1 VNSKSS
7 VDKDKFLE
15 QGFEMLSTNSP
26 GGVAQFF
33 DRDAPAEMAKVAM
46 EGLQEFMVKPDNLDK
61 ILDRLDRAQARIY
74 K

>member
-1 VNSKSS
+1 
-7 VDKDKFLE
+7 
-15 QGFEMLSTNSP
+15 MLSSNSP

-33 DRDAPAEMAKVAM
+33 DRDAPAEMAKAGM

-61 ILDRLDRAQARIY
+61 ILARLDKAAARIY